1 MTGVPSG
8 ADAYVVKGVIHGRSD
23 DETVTILSNC
33 RAAMP
38 PQGKLLL
45 VERLMPERVDP
56 EDARA
61 RVNPEYARAR
71 VNLLMDVNVMLMAP
85 GGRERRE
92 AEHRRLI
99 ARAGLQVSQVLRTSS
114 PMAIIEATRVAGTA

>member
-1 MTGVPSG
+1 MEGDAMTGVPSG
-8 ADAYVVKGVIHGRSD
+8 ADAYVVKCVIHGRSD

-61 RVNPEYARAR
+61 RVN
-71 VNLLMDVNVMLMAP
+71 LLMDVNVMLMTP

>member
-1 MTGVPSG
+1 MTSVPPG

-38 PQGKLLL
+38 PHGKLLL

-61 RVNPEYARAR
+61 RVN
-71 VNLLMDVNVMLMAP
+71 LLMDINMMLMSP

-99 ARAGLQVSQVLRTSS
+99 ARAGLQVSAVLPTSS
-114 PMAIIEATRVAGTA
+114 PMAIIEATPGGKQSV